1 MYATIVYGLSVRCDT
16 VGELKAILELV
27 RTLADSQTRP
37 ESARGSRSFSAP
49 PTLLDALMAEKVMG
63 CHLTTHG
70 AVHPHSTVPSLPVC
84 GCPGG
89 PHNDADERN
98 DDCLASY
105 STDIVAAQT
114 IISRLSPA
122 RFEFECGVSYEG
134 AWAMFY
140 DAEDDP
146 SPRPRGEHALRG
158 GAELLPR
165 AICLAALRAVGAEVP
180 A

>member
-1 MYATIVYGLSVRCDT
+1 MNER
-16 VGELKAILELV
+16 E
-27 RTLADSQTRP
+27 
-37 ESARGSRSFSAP
+37 
-49 PTLLDALMAEKVMG
+49 LDALMAEKVMG